1 MLSINPLPS
10 LSLPKP
16 TVKRF
21 NKPTYKVAREPKTA
35 LDPCQWRWRI
45 SSRVASLADTLGPI
59 SARLG
64 ELEGEALPLEGGITN
79 RNYRVR
85 FAGSDVVVRLPG
97 KDTEL
102 LEIDRAAE
110 KAAGELAARAGVGP
124 MVVAMLVDPPCL
136 VTEFVVGEPM
146 SAEELREPEAL
157 AEVVAAL
164 RTLHACEERLPVAF
178 SGFRIVETYAARIA
192 ERGGEVPS
200 SYEWALAAAHRIEAA
215 LTGPEHEPVPC
226 HNDLLAA
233 NFIRSAKGIR
243 IIDWE
248 YAGMNDRYFDLGN
261 FAVNNELDEGQEAE
275 LLAAYFGAAAS
286 EQRLASL
293 RLMRFMSDFREAMWG
308 AVQSTI
314 SEIDFDFTDYCAKH
328 FDRMREGAAEGRL
341 ERLLEEASGASS

>member
-1 MLSINPLPS
+1 M
-10 LSLPKP
+10 
-16 TVKRF
+16 
-21 NKPTYKVAREPKTA
+21 
-35 LDPCQWRWRI
+35 
-45 SSRVASLADTLGPI
+45 ASLADTLGPI

-64 ELEGEALPLEGGITN
+64 ELEGEPHPLEGGITN

-85 FAGSDVVVRLPG
+85 FAGEDLVVRLPG

-124 MVVAMLVDPPCL
+124 AVVAMLDDPPCL

-146 SAEELREPEAL
+146 TPEELREPEPL
-157 AEVVAAL
+157 AEVAAAL
-164 RTLHACEERLPVAF
+164 RALHACEDRLPVEF
-178 SGFRIVETYAARIA
+178 SGFRIVETYAARMA
-192 ERGGEVPS
+192 GRGAEVPG
-200 SYEWALAAAHRIEAA
+200 SYEWAATAAHRIEAV
-215 LTGPEHEPVPC
+215 LVGPEHEPVPC

-233 NFIRSAKGIR
+233 NFIRSPQGVR

-261 FAVNNELDEGQEAE
+261 FAVNNELDEEQEAA
-275 LLAAYFGAAAS
+275 LLAAYFEAPAS
-286 EQRLASL
+286 DRRLATL

-314 SEIDFDFTDYCAKH
+314 SDLDFDFADYCAKH
-328 FDRMREGAAEGRL
+328 FDRMREFAGEGRL
-341 ERLLEEASGASS
+341 ERLLEEAGSAAS